1 MTARSK
7 RTALVPCAAL
17 LALALTAPAW
27 AGGERCEK
35 GDHAQATKAAHQG
48 KATKTTKAEKVE
60 AMKRAGWSGME
71 ADKDDAG
78 RYTVA
83 RVDPGSPAAQ
93 AGVRV
98 GDRLVA
104 YEGIALA
111 AENKEALHAAKKGRE
126 VGSRVSYTLERDGVS
141 REVSLTLV
149 EVPDTVI
156 ARWLDDSEADQVAAA
171 GGG

>member
-1 MTARSK
+1 MTARTK

-35 GDHAQATKAAHQG
+35 GDHAKATKTAHH
-48 KATKTTKAEKVE
+48 AKTTKAEKVE

-126 VGSRVSYTLERDGVS
+126 VGSRVSYTLERDGAR
-141 REVSLTLV
+141 REVAVTLV